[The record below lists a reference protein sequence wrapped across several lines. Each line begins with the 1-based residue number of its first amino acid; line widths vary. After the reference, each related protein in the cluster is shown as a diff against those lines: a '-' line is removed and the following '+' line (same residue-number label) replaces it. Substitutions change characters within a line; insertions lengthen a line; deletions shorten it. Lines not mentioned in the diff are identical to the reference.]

1 MEHSIETINQ
11 ILHNNGV
18 SKQSRIKLLV
28 DLLKGED
35 SITDMNLKNK
45 LMPFIESLKLGKNQ
59 DDIQTIFMMLGEKVL
74 KQSLD
79 QYYTPST
86 IGNFIAKCCES
97 DNEYVSVLEP
107 ACGTGDLVTS
117 INSDFTEFRD
127 ISSDV
132 CELLQ
137 LNLELRGL
145 NNTKYNIF
153 NVNSLSY
160 NSENKFT
167 YVVSNP
173 PFGTKT
179 IEENKD
185 ILKKFE
191 IAKGKKKEQLGKL
204 FIEYGLQQLLPNGIL
219 YIIIP
224 TGYLTNKGDINM
236 RKLLF
241 MKYRI
246 VAIIELPQNT
256 FKRSGTGVD
265 TALLIAENSETED
278 DYEIFIAHPEVIG
291 INTKNKNTPPLYV
304 VDTNGKTTDIVNNDF
319 DKILDEFGSF
329 CSKNNIKNLHKNINE
344 HSYTSVK
351 KSTLVADGM
360 TLAVKQYLNNYLDVV
375 NNIKS
380 SPYFTLE
387 GKIDEN
393 INKKKTDMDT
403 EYLYIDISEINNSDY
418 LTKNWMKGYQ
428 LPGRATYEVKEND
441 IVLSKLKGTPSF
453 TMIFDDCDSLILTN
467 GVFILRI
474 ADEKYRLALFRFMF
488 DARFVLQFN
497 NLAGGS
503 IMACVNDYDLRNKIY
518 IPLYSDDELTEVNEL
533 LSCVR
538 KAHKIKNKFTH
549 Y

>member
-1 MEHSIETINQ
+1 MEHSIENINQ
-11 ILHNNGV
+11 ILHNNGI

-28 DLLKGED
+28 DLLKGYD
-35 SITDMNLKNK
+35 GNIDINLKNK
-45 LMPFIESLKLGKNQ
+45 LMPFIESLKMGRNQ
-59 DDIQTIFMMLGEKVL
+59 DDIQAIFMMLGEKVL

-86 IGNFIAKCCES
+86 IGNFIAKCCEC
-97 DNEYVSVLEP
+97 NYEYVSVLEP

-117 INSDFTEFRD
+117 IKSNFTEFRD

-145 NNTKYNIF
+145 NHTNYNVF

-160 NSENKFT
+160 KSEKKFT

-173 PFGTKT
+173 PFGTRT
-179 IEENKD
+179 IEENSD
-185 ILKKFE
+185 ILNKFE

-204 FIEYGLQQLLPNGIL
+204 FVEYGLQQLVPNGIMF
-219 YIIIP
+219 IIIP
-224 TGYLTNKGDINM
+224 TGYLTNNGDINM
-236 RKLLF
+236 RKHLF

-265 TALLIAENSETED
+265 TALLIVENRQTED
-278 DYEIFIAHPEVIG
+278 DYEIFISHPEVIG
-291 INTKNKNTPPLYV
+291 IDTKNKNTPPLYV
-304 VDTNGKTTDIVNNDF
+304 VDTNGKTTDKLNNDF
-319 DKILDEFGSF
+319 EKILDEFGSF
-329 CSKNNIKNLHKNINE
+329 CGKNNIKYLHKNTNGF
-344 HSYTSVK
+344 SYTFVM
-351 KSTLVADGM
+351 KSTLVEDGM
-360 TLAVKQYLNNYLDVV
+360 TLAVKQYLKKYTDVV
-375 NNIKS
+375 TNIKNN
-380 SPYFTLE
+380 PYFTLE
-387 GKIDEN
+387 GKVNEN
-393 INKKKTDMDT
+393 ISKKKIDMDT
-403 EYLYIDISEINNSDY
+403 EYLNIDISEINNSDY
-418 LTKNWMKGYQ
+418 FTKNWIKGYK

-474 ADEKYRLALFRFMF
+474 AEEKHRLSLFRFLF

-518 IPLYSDDELTEVNEL
+518 IPLYSDDELFEVKEL

-538 KAHKIKNKFTH
+538 KAHKIKYKITQQ
-549 Y
+549 